1 MVKDLTSGKPSS
13 VLLKFA
19 IPMILANVFQQLYNL
34 ADSII
39 AGNVLGVNALSA
51 TSVSY
56 PVTLIYSG
64 IAIGASQGAAVVIAN
79 LMGSRRYSEMRS
91 AISTTMISM
100 FAASVV
106 LTAAGAL
113 SCGQILRLLHTDAII
128 FQDS

>member
-79 LMGSRRYSEMRS
+79 LMGSRRHSEMRS

-100 FAASVV
+100 
-106 LTAAGAL
+106 
-113 SCGQILRLLHTDAII
+113 
-128 FQDS
+128 